1 MIENKKLLA
10 LQYLLQ
16 YLVMRGIEKAGQV
29 TARLKFFYFF
39 LQISLDLA
47 RNAYYNDRQKGGDNV
62 KAKDVIEIL
71 IGLWANIIATASFIV
86 AVKKQKNTATENPH
100 NKKR

>member
-1 MIENKKLLA
+1 
-10 LQYLLQ
+10 
-16 YLVMRGIEKAGQV
+16 
-29 TARLKFFYFF
+29 
-39 LQISLDLA
+39 LQIFLDLA
-47 RNAYYNDRQKGGDNV
+47 RNACYNDRQKGGDNV

>member
-29 TARLKFFYFF
+29 TARLKFILFF

-47 RNAYYNDRQKGGDNV
+47 RNACYNDRQKGGDNV

>member
-1 MIENKKLLA
+1 MRENKKLLA

-16 YLVMRGIEKAGQV
+16 HLVMRGIEKAGQV
-29 TARLKFFYFF
+29 TARLKFFYF

-47 RNAYYNDRQKGGDNV
+47 RNACYNNRQKGGDNV